1 MDRIYSRH
9 AVRECLRARRRSL
22 HLLRIAESA
31 EPAPILEEIK
41 LLAQKAGV
49 KIAPVNRE
57 TLNQVTAH
65 HQGVLLDAGPYVY
78 AELDGIFEHARA
90 RGEAPFV
97 LVLDAL
103 QDPQNFGALI
113 RSAEAVG
120 VHGVVVPAR
129 RSVGVTPAVVNASSG
144 AVEHM
149 RVVQVVNLARAI
161 DELKQR
167 DVWVSA
173 LHGVPEAKP
182 LFGADLKGPL
192 AIVVGSEG
200 EGVHRLIRDKA
211 DFLLKLPMR
220 GQIESLNAAMAG
232 SVALYEALRQRT
244 I

>member
-9 AVRECLRARRRSL
+9 AVRECLRARRRTL
-22 HLLRIAESA
+22 HLLRIAEGA

-49 KIAPVNRE
+49 RVAPAKRE
-57 TLNQVTAH
+57 ALSQITPH
-65 HQGVLLDAGPYVY
+65 HQGVMLDAGPYPY
-78 AELDGIFEHARA
+78 AALDDIFAFAQARS
-90 RGEAPFV
+90 EAPFV

-120 VHGVVVPAR
+120 AHGVVIPER

-149 RVVQVVNLARAI
+149 RVAQVVNLARAI
-161 DELKQR
+161 DALKAR

-173 LHGVPEAKP
+173 LHGAPEARP

-192 AIVVGSEG
+192 AIVVGGEG
-200 EGVHRLIRDKA
+200 GGVHRLIREKA

-220 GQIESLNAAMAG
+220 GRIESLNAAMAG

-244 I
+244 T